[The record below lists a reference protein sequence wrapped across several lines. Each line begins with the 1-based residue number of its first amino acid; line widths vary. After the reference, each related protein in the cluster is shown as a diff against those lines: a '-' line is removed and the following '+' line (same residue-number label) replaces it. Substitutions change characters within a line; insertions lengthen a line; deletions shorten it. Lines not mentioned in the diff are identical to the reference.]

1 VSTTE
6 GRRHHEEDT
15 HLDCDSRDL
24 RVRQRDPRA
33 DGGAASGG
41 LAGTWTSLDTDGST
55 QTLSITGSGDKAYAM
70 VYGDES
76 ATGACN
82 GAPARIVGPGF
93 VDGNVV
99 VFEGTLV
106 CLPGGNPFR
115 SRLTLGFGYD
125 AGSDTLT
132 DSFGIVWHRA
142 R

>member
-1 VSTTE
+1 MKKTLFSFAAAAIFVCVSAILAPT
-6 GRRHHEEDT
+6 
-15 HLDCDSRDL
+15 
-24 RVRQRDPRA
+24 A
-33 DGGAASGG
+33 WAASGG

-55 QTLSITGSGDKAYAM
+55 QTLSITGSGDKVYAM
-70 VYGDES
+70 VYDDES

-125 AGSDTLT
+125 AGTDTLT